1 MWIWEKMYLQHAKEM
16 LENAH
21 QMGKIFYKQW
31 NAVYAI
37 NVAISDGVEKKKY
50 KKCIY
55 IGLAVDEKM
64 L

>member
-1 MWIWEKMYLQHAKEM
+1 MYLQHAKEM

-21 QMGKIFYKQW
+21 QMEKIFYKQW

-50 KKCIY
+50 KKVY
-55 IGLAVDEKM
+55 I
-64 L
+64 

>member
-1 MWIWEKMYLQHAKEM
+1 M
-16 LENAH
+16 
-21 QMGKIFYKQW
+21 
-31 NAVYAI
+31 YAI
-37 NVAISDGVEKKKY
+37 NVAISDGVEKKIY

>member
-1 MWIWEKMYLQHAKEM
+1 MHTKWEKS
-16 LENAH
+16 
-21 QMGKIFYKQW
+21 FYKQW

-50 KKCIY
+50 KKYIY
-55 IGLAVDEKM
+55 VGLAVDEKM